1 METSSMYSRLES
13 VPPGLVLTPYS
24 YSRTAIAHCIREQVH
39 MYQKSLFL
47 LGHPSEG
54 LSFQDE
60 DLRTSFLPSLNVTAA
75 RSLDQVPS
83 FTPVLN
89 YLSDGELERN
99 EKEREKDLARRRRKG
114 NRGRRGITL
123 PDREVLKTCRTP
135 AVGFPETDASTLNNT
150 AITAPTHKRA
160 AATAATLTITNMIA
174 SENGG
179 AMLPPSTPLN
189 IPTTTTVPVQQ
200 KDKKPK
206 ALFKAPPVPSSVL
219 RPRAH
224 VQAPTPS
231 TGIAGLNVP
240 ASAIEGMSTSAP
252 DTRTGVRVLTTK
264 RARELEREARDK
276 EFIDGQHP
284 NFIDGV
290 WHCSNC
296 GCPENIAIGRR
307 KGPLGDKSQ
316 CGTCGKFSGTS
327 LSGPVIAHTPAQE
340 NTGIVTE
347 GRGLSSTALI
357 LTSTFDNR
365 QREETTK
372 GTRRVLV
379 PRRRKHRSSWMNPST
394 RKPTWLRTHGKK
406 RTRLPLLPLLTLPN
420 LRLRLPLSYL
430 ILLTTDLCPPSRLL
444 RVCQSLHLWNKSR

>member
-1 METSSMYSRLES
+1 
-13 VPPGLVLTPYS
+13 
-24 YSRTAIAHCIREQVH
+24 

-47 LGHPSEG
+47 LGHPSEALG
-54 LSFQDE
+54 FQDE

-114 NRGRRGITL
+114 NRGRRGVTL
-123 PDREVLKTCRTP
+123 PDRELLKTYRTP
-135 AVGFPETDASTLNNT
+135 AIGFPETDASALSNT
-150 AITAPTHKRA
+150 SITAPTHKRA

-179 AMLPPSTPLN
+179 AVLPPSTPLN
-189 IPTTTTVPVQQ
+189 IPTATTIPIQH

-206 ALFKAPPVPSSVL
+206 ALFKAPPIPPSVL
-219 RPRAH
+219 RARAH
-224 VQAPTPS
+224 VHAPTSS

-252 DTRTGVRVLTTK
+252 DSRAGVRVLTSK
-264 RARELEREARDK
+264 RARELEREAREK
-276 EFIDGQHP
+276 EFVDGQHP

-316 CGTCGKFSGTS
+316 CGTCGEFSKPSPSPPPLFT
-327 LSGPVIAHTPAQE
+327 A
-340 NTGIVTE
+340 
-347 GRGLSSTALI
+347 SSREI
-357 LTSTFDNR
+357 LASS
-365 QREETTK
+365 QKTK
-372 GTRRVLV
+372 ACRVQ
-379 PRRRKHRSSWMNPST
+379 H
-394 RKPTWLRTHGKK
+394 
-406 RTRLPLLPLLTLPN
+406 
-420 LRLRLPLSYL
+420 
-430 ILLTTDLCPPSRLL
+430 
-444 RVCQSLHLWNKSR
+444 

>member
-1 METSSMYSRLES
+1 METSSTYFRQAFLSLRLMS
-13 VPPGLVLTPYS
+13 ISLS
-24 YSRTAIAHCIREQVH
+24 NHRTAIAHCIREQVH

-54 LSFQDE
+54 LGFQDE
-60 DLRTSFLPSLNVTAA
+60 DLRTSFLPGLNVTAA

-114 NRGRRGITL
+114 NRGRRGATL
-123 PDREVLKTCRTP
+123 PDREVLKTFRTP
-135 AVGFPETDASTLNNT
+135 AIGFPETDASTFNNT

-179 AMLPPSTPLN
+179 PVLPPSTPVN
-189 IPTTTTVPVQQ
+189 IPATTNVPVQQ

-206 ALFKAPPVPSSVL
+206 ALFKAPPVPPSVL

-224 VQAPTPS
+224 VQAPTSS
-231 TGIAGLNVP
+231 TGIAGLKVP

-252 DTRTGVRVLTTK
+252 DNRAGVRVMTTK
-264 RARELEREARDK
+264 RTRELEREAREK
-276 EFIDGQHP
+276 EFVDGQHP

-316 CGTCGKFSGTS
+316 CGTCGECG
-327 LSGPVIAHTPAQE
+327 GPLP
-340 NTGIVTE
+340 
-347 GRGLSSTALI
+347 
-357 LTSTFDNR
+357 
-365 QREETTK
+365 
-372 GTRRVLV
+372 
-379 PRRRKHRSSWMNPST
+379 PRP
-394 RKPTWLRTHGKK
+394 
-406 RTRLPLLPLLTLPN
+406 LPLLTVSF
-420 LRLRLPLSYL
+420 RE
-430 ILLTTDLCPPSRLL
+430 ILASSQKTEAC
-444 RVCQSLHLWNKSR
+444 

>member
-1 METSSMYSRLES
+1 METLSAYFRPAFVSLRLIS
-13 VPPGLVLTPYS
+13 ISLS
-24 YSRTAIAHCIREQVH
+24 NHRTAIGHCIREQVH

-54 LSFQDE
+54 LGFQDE
-60 DLRTSFLPSLNVTAA
+60 DLRTSFLPGLNVTAA

-83 FTPVLN
+83 FTPILN

-114 NRGRRGITL
+114 NRGRRGATL

-135 AVGFPETDASTLNNT
+135 AIGFPETDASTLNNT

-179 AMLPPSTPLN
+179 AVLLPSTPVN
-189 IPTTTTVPVQQ
+189 IPATTNVPVQQ

-206 ALFKAPPVPSSVL
+206 ALFKAPPVPPSVL

-224 VQAPTPS
+224 VHAPTPS
-231 TGIAGLNVP
+231 TGIAGLKVP

-252 DTRTGVRVLTTK
+252 DNRAGVRVLTTK
-264 RARELEREARDK
+264 RTRELEREAREK
-276 EFIDGQHP
+276 EFVDGQHP

-316 CGTCGKFSGTS
+316 CGTCGECCGLLPS
-327 LSGPVIAHTPAQE
+327 LPLPLFTV
-340 NTGIVTE
+340 
-347 GRGLSSTALI
+347 SSRKI
-357 LTSTFDNR
+357 LASS
-365 QREETTK
+365 QKTK
-372 GTRRVLV
+372 TCRVQ
-379 PRRRKHRSSWMNPST
+379 HRS
-394 RKPTWLRTHGKK
+394 RV
-406 RTRLPLLPLLTLPN
+406 
-420 LRLRLPLSYL
+420 
-430 ILLTTDLCPPSRLL
+430 PPPATSKG
-444 RVCQSLHLWNKSR
+444 W